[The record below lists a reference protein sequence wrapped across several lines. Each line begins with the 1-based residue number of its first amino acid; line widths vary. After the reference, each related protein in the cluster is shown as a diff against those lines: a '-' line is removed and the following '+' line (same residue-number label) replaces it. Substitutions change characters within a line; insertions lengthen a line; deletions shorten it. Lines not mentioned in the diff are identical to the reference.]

1 MRILNRFEHD
11 LLRIAYCL
19 VGQASRAE
27 ALPLMRGGIPRP
39 ACLDR
44 DTIELL
50 QAALAK
56 GVVRLLARQ
65 GWQRERFLRG
75 EQPVEGRL
83 WQRWRPEEL
92 GMAFSVASLELLIW
106 LTTRHA
112 PDLPSRRAARK
123 RPETTLGDRFIAF
136 LAFRA
141 VENTPVAEEMRRLP
155 AVVDNSLCRLAF
167 PQEFADGS
175 HPSSDWSPWI
185 TGPGVPVFEALQQ
198 ELGQRWVRIE
208 ENKMQSTRVENILN
222 VGLAQR
228 RVLEGLL
235 DALERAGRRDLA
247 RFLLMAGSRLLRGG
261 LPADALLARID
272 RKGMTMG
279 QRAAVSAAA
288 FAFLRIYERLEQWE
302 QQARSVGYFDEGY
315 AASQLWKADWERFG
329 GAAACDAVRAI
340 IRQSDPLRPPTGD
353 AIDREPEM
361 NL

>member
-1 MRILNRFEHD
+1 MKRLKSHADTQSLRARFAAD
-11 LLRIAYCL
+11 CLLPGRTGIA
-19 VGQASRAE
+19 GRGAS
-27 ALPLMRGGIPRP
+27 LDGGGIPRP

-222 VGLAQR
+222 VGLCN
-228 RVLEGLL
+228 G
-235 DALERAGRRDLA
+235 GYW
-247 RFLLMAGSRLLRGG
+247 RGCSM
-261 LPADALLARID
+261 PW
-272 RKGMTMG
+272 KGP
-279 QRAAVSAAA
+279 AAA
-288 FAFLRIYERLEQWE
+288 IWPASCSWPVRGF
-302 QQARSVGYFDEGY
+302 Y
-315 AASQLWKADWERFG
+315 AAD
-329 GAAACDAVRAI
+329 C
-340 IRQSDPLRPPTGD
+340 RPMPC
-353 AIDREPEM
+353 
-361 NL
+361 